1 MIFNNAPPKGGADG
15 GAGSWSLAQ
24 GKWDGEDALG
34 IRWNGESDSDA
45 DIGFPKSRNI
55 PIWFIV
61 PDPLKP
67 LILAAV
73 GLAWHILPH
82 HLGARSSRD

>member
-1 MIFNNAPPKGGADG
+1 MMNPQDVHGPRTHWKLDRVIFN
-15 GAGSWSLAQ
+15 AGSWSLAQ

-34 IRWNGESDSDA
+34 IRWNGESDNDA
-45 DIGFPKSRNI
+45 DIGFPKSRSG
-55 PIWFIV
+55 PLWFIV

-73 GLAWHILPH
+73 NLKE
-82 HLGARSSRD
+82 R

>member
-1 MIFNNAPPKGGADG
+1 MHRRKAALTEEQSVGPSPKA
-15 GAGSWSLAQ
+15 SWE
-24 GKWDGEDALG
+24 GEDALG

-73 GLAWHILPH
+73 GLAWHIAGILPH
-82 HLGARSSRD
+82 PDA